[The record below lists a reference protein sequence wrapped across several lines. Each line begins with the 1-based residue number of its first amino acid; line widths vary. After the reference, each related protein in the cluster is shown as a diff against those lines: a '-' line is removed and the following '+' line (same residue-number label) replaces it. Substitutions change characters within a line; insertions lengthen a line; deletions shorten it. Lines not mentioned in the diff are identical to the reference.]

1 MIGLA
6 PSHRYFFYRPPVD
19 MRTSFDGL
27 CALVKSGM
35 KRNPMSGD
43 IFVFINRRRNH
54 LKALTWDRNGFAI
67 FYKRLETGTFVL
79 PEEDVPTWAQ
89 MVMMLEGVSLKTVK
103 YRPRYAVKSR

>member
-1 MIGLA
+1 
-6 PSHRYFFYRPPVD
+6 

-27 CALVKSGM
+27 CALVISGM

-54 LKALTWDRNGFAI
+54 LKALIWDRNGFAI
-67 FYKRLETGTFVL
+67 FYKRLETDTFAL

>member
-1 MIGLA
+1 
-6 PSHRYFFYRPPVD
+6 
-19 MRTSFDGL
+19 MRFGKERHEAESDVGRHL
-27 CALVKSGM
+27 CIHQQEA
-35 KRNPMSGD
+35 
-43 IFVFINRRRNH
+43 NH

-67 FYKRLETGTFVL
+67 FYKRLETGTFAL